1 MNSDAHVPRMTIV
14 APETGLSANALLSP
28 AERESG
34 YDDCDLIGVPI
45 KYESIVLR
53 VGRIE
58 KPL

>member
-1 MNSDAHVPRMTIV
+1 MRTCHGMTIV
-14 APETGLSANALLSP
+14 APETGLSANALISP